1 MPHLS
6 DAGRS
11 PIASSHAEA
20 TRTPSFVVA
29 APTRIGRAKV
39 GKNLGDALRLLGH
52 RVTFFD
58 YDEEPL
64 RYRLW
69 PRALRAR
76 DRRQRCLDYVN
87 RRVLD
92 VVSAARPD
100 IFLCVKGVQLRPE
113 TIRAIGRLGA
123 MTVGYWI
130 DDPLDHARSLVNA
143 PSYDRYFTNDRASVE
158 RYRSEGVTRIRHLQ
172 SAADPEVFFPLPG
185 ARDAID
191 VAFVGT
197 HSPGRQDVV
206 AGLQEFDTHVYG
218 SAAWRA
224 APIDPSRVHPGAFGP
239 RTNEVYNRAR
249 INLNV
254 HRWVGEGSAIN
265 LRLFEVPA
273 ARRFLLTDW
282 VEEIDGAYRPDEHVV
297 CWRTMG
303 ELREKVAYY
312 LAHADE
318 RREIAAR
325 GHEHFLRHHTYEVRA
340 RELLNDLR

>member
-1 MPHLS
+1 VPQRP
-6 DAGRS
+6 DAGGS
-11 PIASSHAEA
+11 SIASGKARA
-20 TRTPSFVVA
+20 TSAPSFVVA
-29 APTRIGRAKV
+29 APIKVGRSKV
-39 GKNLGDALRLLGH
+39 GKNLGDALRRLGH

-58 YDEEPL
+58 YDTEPL
-64 RYRLW
+64 LYRVW
-69 PRALRAR
+69 PRTLRAG
-76 DRRQRCLDYVN
+76 DWRQRYLDYVN
-87 RRVLD
+87 TRVLD
-92 VVSAARPD
+92 AVRAARPD
-100 IFLCVKGVQLRPE
+100 VFLCVKGVQLRPE
-113 TIRAIGRLGA
+113 TIRAIGRLGVT
-123 MTVGYWI
+123 TVGYWI

-143 PSYDRYFTNDRASVE
+143 PSYDRYFTNDAASVE
-158 RYRSEGVTRIRHLQ
+158 RYRREGITRIGHLQ

-224 APIDPSRVHPGAFGP
+224 APIDPSRVHPGAFGA
-239 RTNEVYNRAR
+239 RTNGVFNRAR

-254 HRWVGEGSAIN
+254 HRWFGQGTAMN

-273 ARRFLLTDW
+273 SRGFLLTDW
-282 VEEIDGAYRPDEHVV
+282 VAEIDGAYRPDEHVV

-312 LAHADE
+312 LAHEDE
-318 RREIAAR
+318 RRAIAAR
-325 GHEHFLRHHTYEVRA
+325 GHEHFLRHHTYAVRA
-340 RELLNDLR
+340 RELLEHLR